1 MNIAIASTRAPKING
16 VQRAFRKAS
25 SLLPVEFDDLVF
37 TMHAVE
43 SGVADTPKSIAEL
56 TDGARQRAVTLF
68 ERLGGSVDFAVGVE
82 GGLYRSGA
90 HVFLQSWACV
100 FDGRRHAFG
109 SSGSIEIPAALA
121 HAVME
126 KGADLGVVVDGFAE
140 QHDVRSNQGTWGV
153 LTNDLV
159 TREDSFEL
167 ATLTA
172 LMPLLN
178 GVMYAKGLTRT
189 PQP

>member
-1 MNIAIASTRAPKING
+1 MKIAIASTRTPKVAG
-16 VQRAFRKAS
+16 VQRAFRKAAPM
-25 SLLPVEFDDLVF
+25 LQHAAEEFIF
-37 TMHAVE
+37 TMHSID
-43 SGVADTPKSIAEL
+43 SGVADTPKSIEEL
-56 TDGARQRAVTLF
+56 TNGALIRATTLHGVV
-68 ERLGGSVDFAVGVE
+68 GGGTDFCVGVE
-82 GGLYRSGA
+82 GGLYRAGGK
-90 HVFLQSWACV
+90 VFLQSWSCV
-100 FDGRRHAFG
+100 YDGTRHTFG

-167 ATLTA
+167 ATFTA
-172 LMPLLN
+172 LMPFFNLM
-178 GVMYAKGLTRT
+178 MYERHVNN
-189 PQP
+189 QSE